1 MIHNVTLALTLLLGS
16 HLAAAPTPPA
26 QPAHGPGGA
35 DYAHARVVE
44 RAPIPGARGYRL
56 FTPADPVPAV
66 APVVVFCHGWGAL
79 DPHHYQAWIDH
90 LVRRG
95 WIVVWP
101 NYQDSL
107 LTRGTEFLPNAIAG
121 VRAAFAELA
130 RGDVRAD
137 RSRVAILG
145 HSAGGVLAAEIAAV
159 AAREGLPAFRAVM
172 PVEPGD
178 GSQDGRRRV
187 TVPHGDLS
195 PLPAETL
202 LLVVVGADDHRAYQN
217 LGLGFYDAAVRVPP
231 ANKNVIELV
240 SDDHGRPPLLANH
253 AAPSATRDGDAT
265 HPRLALFGDFAHA
278 GVVDALDW
286 YGTWKLFDALA
297 DCAFYRRDC
306 ASALGGG
313 PAQTFLGV
321 WSDGVPVKPMRVLR

>member
-1 MIHNVTLALTLLLGS
+1 M
-16 HLAAAPTPPA
+16 
-26 QPAHGPGGA
+26 
-35 DYAHARVVE
+35 
-44 RAPIPGARGYRL
+44 
-56 FTPADPVPAV
+56 
-66 APVVVFCHGWGAL
+66 
-79 DPHHYQAWIDH
+79 
-90 LVRRG
+90 
-95 WIVVWP
+95 
-101 NYQDSL
+101 
-107 LTRGTEFLPNAIAG
+107 
-121 VRAAFAELA
+121 
-130 RGDVRAD
+130 
-137 RSRVAILG
+137 
-145 HSAGGVLAAEIAAV
+145 
-159 AAREGLPAFRAVM
+159 
-172 PVEPGD
+172 
-178 GSQDGRRRV
+178 
-187 TVPHGDLS
+187 PHGDLS

-202 LLVVVGADDHRAYQN
+202 LLVVIGADDHRAYQN